1 MNDYVKKWEDHPER
15 IKELT
20 DKGIVPMAYDLEQ
33 ENEID
38 MPYLMGQVAAIVK
51 DIKPAKQIVDEMVT
65 QAVDMLRLGHTY
77 IEAPRSK
84 L

>member
-1 MNDYVKKWEDHPER
+1 
-15 IKELT
+15 
-20 DKGIVPMAYDLEQ
+20 MAYDLEQ

-51 DIKPAKQIVDEMVT
+51 DIKPAKQIVDDMVT
-65 QAVDMLRLGHTY
+65 QAVAMLRLGHTY